1 MSRPAEV
8 CLRDGETTLQNYIAG
23 SWQAPAVEL
32 TRTVCDSNT
41 GEPLFKQ
48 LGSTPQQIDAA
59 ITAADQA
66 HRDAT
71 WRNLTGEQRAAKL
84 NAIAAALEEIVDDM
98 AEVDARLTGVPITHT
113 RTIGRVCG
121 AAFRAAAE
129 LAAEATQVRSETNFV
144 VERLPLGPA
153 AIVGPWNAP
162 SGIACHKL
170 ASALAAGCPVVF
182 KPSEWAPLS
191 GQLIAAAISQLG
203 LPTGV
208 FQLLHGDG
216 MTGAAIVGDPRIAAV
231 SFTGGLQ
238 AGRAVAAACANQI
251 KPAQLELG
259 GNNPLIV
266 LPGADL
272 DAVVDG
278 IMTSLTTLNGQ
289 WCRALGRLIVHESM
303 LDEVL
308 DATLHKLAQLNAG
321 SSLDS
326 ATQLGP
332 LVHEQHRAHVVDAI
346 DAYRKMGGEVLQST
360 RLPDL
365 DGWFVAPALVKGI
378 APQDALEEVFG
389 PVATVHSYTNINDA
403 VTLANQAPF
412 GLAAYVFGPREQAY
426 TVARQLD
433 TGMAKVNSVTLF
445 SPHPSAPRPAWK
457 LSGLGEEGTRE
468 TFEFFRG
475 SRVIGVPQGVPD

>member
-8 CLRDGETTLQNYIAG
+8 TLQDGEVTLQNYIAG
-23 SWQAPAVEL
+23 DWQPPAVEL

-41 GEPLFKQ
+41 GAPLLRQ
-48 LGSTPQQIDAA
+48 LGSTPLQIDTA
-59 ITAADQA
+59 ITAANQA
-66 HRDAT
+66 HKDAV
-71 WRNLTGEQRAAKL
+71 WRNLPGRDRADKL
-84 NAIAAALEEIVDDM
+84 TEIATALEALVDEM
-98 AEVDARLTGVPITHT
+98 AELDARVTGVPITLT

-129 LAAEATQVRSETNFV
+129 LASEPTQIRKEPNFV

-153 AIVGPWNAP
+153 AIIGPWNAP

-191 GQLIAAAISQLG
+191 GQLIAAAISELD
-203 LPTGV
+203 LPPGV

-216 MTGAAIVGDPRIAAV
+216 MTGAALVGDPRIAAV

-266 LPGADL
+266 LPGAKINP
-272 DAVVDG
+272 VVDG
-278 IMTSLTTLNGQ
+278 IMYSLTTLNGQ

-303 LDEVL
+303 LADVL
-308 DATLHKLAQLNAG
+308 DATMDRLAKLKAG
-321 SSLDS
+321 SSMD
-326 ATQLGP
+326 AETELGP
-332 LVHEQHRAHVVDAI
+332 LVHEQHKAHVVDAI
-346 DAYRKMGGEVLQST
+346 EAYRDMGGEVLQNT
-360 RLPDL
+360 ELPEL
-365 DGWFVAPALVKGI
+365 AGWFVAPTLITGLD
-378 APQDALEEVFG
+378 PQQTLEETFG
-389 PVATVHSYTNINDA
+389 PVATVHSYTNMEDA
-403 VTLANQAPF
+403 ITLANQVPF

-426 TVARQLD
+426 SVAQQLE

-457 LSGLGEEGTRE
+457 LSGLGDEGTRE

-475 SRVIGVPQGVPD
+475 SRVIGVAEGIPV